1 MGKRGFAGGGEAAL
15 VTGASSG
22 IGAAVARALGAR
34 GYRVVGTS
42 RREGLRV
49 AGVDRMVRVDLGDSA
64 AVTEFMEAEA
74 ALLGA
79 VGILV
84 NCAGAAEFGDLAGL
98 TGAGMEEELQLL
110 LGTPARL
117 TAAVLPGMRERGHGW
132 VVQVSSLAAV
142 FPLPYL
148 PLYSAGKAGLSQL
161 TGSLALTERG
171 GGVGFLDVQA
181 GDFRTAFNERL
192 GSGGGGAQA
201 ARVRARLEALLEAGP
216 EPERAAR
223 AIVRAL
229 ERGRS
234 GRIRPGGWFQCVV
247 APMGAR
253 VLPLRCLLWMVRRY
267 YGIGGA

>member
-1 MGKRGFAGGGEAAL
+1 MGKRGLAGGGAPAL

-22 IGAAVARALGAR
+22 IGAAVARALVGC

-42 RREGLRV
+42 RREGLSV
-49 AGVDRMVRVDLGDSA
+49 AGVERMVRVDLGDSA
-64 AVTEFMEAEA
+64 AVTAFMEAEA
-74 ALLGA
+74 ALLGELG
-79 VGILV
+79 VLV
-84 NCAGAAEFGDLAGL
+84 NCAGAAEYGDLAWRS
-98 TGAGMEEELQLL
+98 GAGMEAELQLL

-148 PLYSAGKAGLSQL
+148 GVYSAGKAGLSQL
-161 TGSLALTERG
+161 TGSLALTESR

-201 ARVRARLEALLEAGP
+201 GRVRARLEALLEAGP
-216 EPERAAR
+216 EPEVAAR

-247 APMGAR
+247 APVGAR
-253 VLPLRCLLWMVRRY
+253 LLPWRCLLWVVRRY
-267 YGIGGA
+267 YGISGA